1 MSPIVTTSTRREK
14 TKINPLVPVMAVVI
28 LVLLFLLIR
37 KPSSNPPT
45 TPPATPQGTAE
56 TKPSSSAQRPSA
68 TKDGSKTTKTS
79 TEKTDGAAHVTGV
92 ADTADG
98 QGIGPEA
105 TGTNA
110 SPETAAGQEDK
121 PMPMPFGVL
130 SKQYFDNPVENRL
143 EKLGIPGRG
152 VAMVLPNRLSQ
163 DEILAILRRPIQINE
178 DDDEET
184 VAAKER
190 TAEMKTAA
198 LEYIEAGGTYD
209 EFIAEMVKTSNEE
222 AEMKKTARTEM
233 MRILKQEG
241 YEAAEAYLEQVNPTL
256 KEAGLKEMKIP
267 LPFRVKHE
275 KELERARQGN

>member
-1 MSPIVTTSTRREK
+1 MSPIVTTSSKKEK
-14 TKINPLVPVMAVVI
+14 TRINPLVLIIAVVI
-28 LVLLFLLIR
+28 SVLVFILVR
-37 KPSSNPPT
+37 KPTSNP
-45 TPPATPQGTAE
+45 TPPANTSPRTEE
-56 TKPSSSAQRPSA
+56 TKPPPS
-68 TKDGSKTTKTS
+68 TPTPSKTTDNSKASPTPAD
-79 TEKTDGAAHVTGV
+79 EVNDVAVVTGGPRMQ
-92 ADTADG
+92 DG
-98 QGIGPEA
+98 QDAELKA
-105 TGTNA
+105 TETNA
-110 SPETAAGQEDK
+110 IPEKVAVEENK
-121 PMPMPFGVL
+121 PKPMPFGVL

-143 EKLGIPGRG
+143 EKLGIPGKG

-209 EFIAEMVKTSNEE
+209 EFVAEMVKTSNEE

-267 LPFRVKHE
+267 LPFRVKHQ
-275 KELERARQGN
+275 KELERAAQGN